1 MNWSAISYSLCVA
14 FFLVH
19 ELDAVYRNE
28 WRLLPLLR
36 ALPGDRGFV
45 VFTALH
51 LPVLVALVFS
61 AAQDDAP
68 LSLLFRKGLC
78 AFAVVH
84 VGLHFFWPRSERY
97 GFDNLFSRFW
107 IYGAG
112 GFGVAFLL
120 LA

>member
-19 ELDAVYRNE
+19 ELDAIYRNE

-36 ALPGDRGFV
+36 ALPDDRGFA

-51 LPVLVALVFS
+51 LPVFVALLLSVSRYETFPAS
-61 AAQDDAP
+61 A
-68 LSLLFRKGLC
+68 FRGGLC

-84 VGLHFFWPRSERY
+84 VGIHFFWPRTELY
-97 GFDNLFSRFW
+97 TFDNLFSRFW

-112 GFGVAFLL
+112 GFGAVYLL
-120 LA
+120 LP